1 MKQLIIILNALNYI
15 VIALLIIFNFNN
27 LSEKGLDICRYFLF
41 ISCVL
46 FIFSLIMYLIT
57 KKEFVLKSSFI
68 NLINLIAIFPIL
80 LLIMI

>member
-15 VIALLIIFNFNN
+15 VIASLIIFNFNN
-27 LSEKGLDICRYFLF
+27 LSEKGLDIYRYFLF
-41 ISCVL
+41 ISCAL

-68 NLINLIAIFPIL
+68 NLVNLIVIFPIL

>member
-15 VIALLIIFNFNN
+15 VIASLIIFNFNN
-27 LSEKGLDICRYFLF
+27 LFEKGLDICRYFLF

-46 FIFSLIMYLIT
+46 LIFSLIMYLLT

>member
-27 LSEKGLDICRYFLF
+27 LSEKGLDICIYFLF

-68 NLINLIAIFPIL
+68 NLVNLIVIFPIL